1 VSDDE
6 AGTPGGTP
14 ARLTIGQRLL
24 TALPNL
30 QRAPEPPPPAAPT
43 RSVGRSGGDDRGRR
57 RDNDNSDAG
66 EDEAL
71 TAEAT
76 GTDGGDEGAT
86 AAPAGTRRRGT
97 GTAPSAGRKRPA
109 DIADSLSREE
119 IVHMIKKV
127 DDRER
132 FMALFAAPLG
142 VVVGIALTAI
152 AIHVNP
158 AARLHGKVNP
168 KHVAESIIL
177 IEGAAR
183 ILLSGIVVAA
193 ALSRRRSLIGFA
205 LLFLGTSMGSPL
217 FALPFWALGGYLI
230 WRVFKYQ
237 RALNAR
243 GRRSD
248 RQGCHTESPGRRL
261 RGDPRR
267 AHRRRSAL
275 RGEGRCHRRTRPQH
289 GAPARSQPARTGRTG
304 AQQAVHT
311 AQADQAPPARP
322 VVLRPQAPGSTSSA
336 ERNRR
341 RISWRRRT
349 SERAVGSSP
358 MARNTSTS
366 VTMPTTVE

>member
-243 GRRSD
+243 G
-248 RQGCHTESPGRRL
+248 GPTGRGATPRA
-261 RGDPRR
+261 RGGASGATRGARTAGGP
-267 AHRRRSAL
+267 RSAARAGATAARARSTARQ
-275 RGEGRCHRRTRPQH
+275 RGRNQPEPAGPARNKRYTPPKPTRP
-289 GAPARSQPARTGRTG
+289 R
-304 AQQAVHT
+304 
-311 AQADQAPPARP
+311 PPAP
-322 VVLRPQAPGSTSSA
+322 SS
-336 ERNRR
+336 
-341 RISWRRRT
+341 
-349 SERAVGSSP
+349 
-358 MARNTSTS
+358 
-366 VTMPTTVE
+366 